1 MLFRSVFR
9 RHFRPFLN
17 RVEVALVRQLAPLHE
32 ARGLVG
38 FVFQTQQQMRP
49 LQLRTPAPAPQP
61 DERVVVHVPGV
72 PGSDP
77 LFEFL
82 GFYGESAELPGDF
95 SVAYAVVA
103 LLPGG
108 ARELVVPEDGV
119 VEELEVFE
127 VVKCVA
133 TSGTSKIQVW
143 VDFFLS

>member
-1 MLFRSVFR
+1 
-9 RHFRPFLN
+9 
-17 RVEVALVRQLAPLHE
+17 
-32 ARGLVG
+32 
-38 FVFQTQQQMRP
+38 MRP

-127 VVKCVA
+127 VVEGVWEA
-133 TSGTSKIQVW
+133 PNGFEEGGSGFEG
-143 VDFFLS
+143 VDAGGVQGEGS